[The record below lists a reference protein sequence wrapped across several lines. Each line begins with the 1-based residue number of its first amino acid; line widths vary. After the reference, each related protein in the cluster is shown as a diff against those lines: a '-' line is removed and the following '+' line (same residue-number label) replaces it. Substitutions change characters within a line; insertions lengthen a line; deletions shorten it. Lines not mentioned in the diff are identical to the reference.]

1 MRLGDS
7 ITISRTEA
15 EVLGSDE
22 FQKFVSGDVASRVL
36 LTPSDAGYYSLAL
49 PEVGEQIIAAL
60 SAFAAARSSTRCGG
74 FGGRDRAADLARV
87 GQCVGLGATGRRAL
101 RSTQTRP

>member
-1 MRLGDS
+1 VRLGDS

-60 SAFAAARSSTRCGG
+60 SAFAAS
-74 FGGRDRAADLARV
+74 DVQLDQARV
-87 GQCVGLGATGRRAL
+87 AEGLADAIAQRISPGSASA
-101 RSTQTRP
+101 